1 MGTKKEVK
9 TKVEVAE
16 RALLAR
22 INRALAGIGER
33 IIRSRPIRGKL
44 FRGKPVYP
52 EVGHYYRVSGKA
64 RAVVARDVDLGAA
77 ARELG
82 LLKSWEVYSPP
93 ELTAEA

>member
-1 MGTKKEVK
+1 MGSKKDEK

-22 INRALAGIGER
+22 INRLLAGSGER
-33 IIRSRPIRGKL
+33 IVRSRPLRGKL

-52 EVGHYYRVSGKA
+52 DVGRYYRVSGKV
-64 RAVVARDVDLGAA
+64 RAVVGRDLDLGAL

-82 LLKSWEVYSPP
+82 LLKSWEIYSPTTQP
-93 ELTAEA
+93 EV